1 MEVLFLL
8 ILSSIFF
15 LVLYRI
21 KEKRIPISFFFKG
34 KYHGFIQYNLIPN
47 DFELD
52 ELMLKNFAFYHVLS
66 DSDRLQFRRKLS
78 VLLKSKWFKGRDGF
92 EVSNE
97 MMLLV
102 AATMSQISLGIP
114 AFTFPKFDRI
124 VLFPKRFYSEIIQ
137 HDLKG
142 LTIFK
147 TGVVLISWPDYQQ
160 GYSEPTDKLN
170 LGLHEMA
177 HALFL
182 DYFHSK
188 HMRIMYSNWL
198 TVAKPVL
205 ASMKI
210 NEGPQFL
217 RDYAKSNIHEFWAV
231 CVEHFFEAPIQFK
244 EQLPELYKAMCSVL
258 NQDMAIRL
266 MQFSIDKKSI
276 ISSNFTNKQSDSL

>member
-21 KEKRIPISFFFKG
+21 KEKRIPIRFFFKG

-66 DSDRLQFRRKLS
+66 DSDRLQFRIKLNEI
-78 VLLKSKWFKGRDGF
+78 LKSKWFKGREGL
-92 EVSNE
+92 EINNE

-102 AATMSQISLGIP
+102 SATMSQISLGLP
-114 AFTFPKFDRI
+114 AFIFPKFDRI

-182 DYFHSK
+182 DYFHCK
-188 HMRIMYSNWL
+188 QMRILYSNWL
-198 TVAKPVL
+198 AVAKPVL
-205 ASMKI
+205 YSMKI
-210 NEGPQFL
+210 NGEPQFL

-231 CVEHFFEAPIQFK
+231 CVEHFFEAPIQFRD
-244 EQLPELYKAMCSVL
+244 QLPALYSAMCSIL
-258 NQDMAIRL
+258 NQDMAQRII
-266 MQFSIDKKSI
+266 FYSESKKR
-276 ISSNFTNKQSDSL
+276 NV

>member
-1 MEVLFLL
+1 MILFKSKE
-8 ILSSIFF
+8 IGFSIHF
-15 LVLYRI
+15 I
-21 KEKRIPISFFFKG
+21 FKG
-34 KYHGFIQYNLIPN
+34 KYHGFIHYHPIPDDN
-47 DFELD
+47 ELD
-52 ELMLKNFAFYHVLS
+52 ELMLKHFAFYHVLS
-66 DSDRLQFRRKLS
+66 DLDRLQFRIKLNA
-78 VLLKSKWFKGRDGF
+78 LLKSKWFKGRDGF

-97 MMLLV
+97 MMLLLS
-102 AATMSQISLGIP
+102 ATMAQISLGLPEFI
-114 AFTFPKFDRI
+114 FPKFDRI

-188 HMRIMYSNWL
+188 QMRILYSNWL
-198 TVAKPVL
+198 AVAKPVL
-205 ASMKI
+205 YSMKI

-244 EQLPELYKAMCSVL
+244 EQLPELYNAMCVVL
-258 NQDMAIRL
+258 NQDMAQRI
-266 MQFSIDKKSI
+266 FDYSESKKRKI
-276 ISSNFTNKQSDSL
+276 

>member
-21 KEKRIPISFFFKG
+21 KEKKIPIMSFFKG
-34 KYHGFIQYNLIPN
+34 KYLGFIQYNPIPN

-66 DSDRLQFRRKLS
+66 DSDRLQFRKKLNS
-78 VLLKSKWFKGRDGF
+78 LLKSKWYKGSNGFK
-92 EVSNE
+92 VSKE

-102 AATMSQISLGIP
+102 AATMTQISLGLP
-114 AFTFPKFDRI
+114 DFTFPKFDRI

-182 DYFHSK
+182 DYFHYNKTSSL
-188 HMRIMYSNWL
+188 YSNWL

-205 ASMKI
+205 DSMKI

-244 EQLPELYKAMCSVL
+244 EHLPELYNAMCIVL
-258 NQDMAIRL
+258 NQDMASCL
-266 MQFSIDKKSI
+266 LQFSIIKSR
-276 ISSNFTNKQSDSL
+276 L

>member
-8 ILSSIFF
+8 ILSAILF
-15 LVLYRI
+15 LVLYKF
-21 KEKRIPISFFFKG
+21 KEEGHLIRSYFKG
-34 KYHGFIQYNLIPN
+34 KYSGFTQYHPIPN
-47 DFELD
+47 DVELD
-52 ELMLKNFAFYHVLS
+52 KLMLTHFAFYHVLS
-66 DSDRLQFRRKLS
+66 DLDRLQFRIKLNA
-78 VLLKSKWFKGRDGF
+78 LLKSKWFKGRDGF
-92 EVSNE
+92 EVSDE
-97 MMLLV
+97 MMLLL
-102 AATMSQISLGIP
+102 AATMAQISLGLP
-114 AFTFPKFDRI
+114 AFIFPKFDRI

-205 ASMKI
+205 DSMKI
-210 NEGPQFL
+210 NE
-217 RDYAKSNIHEFWAV
+217 KT
-231 CVEHFFEAPIQFK
+231 K
-244 EQLPELYKAMCSVL
+244 
-258 NQDMAIRL
+258 
-266 MQFSIDKKSI
+266 
-276 ISSNFTNKQSDSL
+276 NKFYF

>member
-8 ILSSIFF
+8 ILSLFLFF
-15 LVLYRI
+15 IILNR
-21 KEKRIPISFFFKG
+21 KEFELKLDYFFEG
-34 KYHGFIQYNLIPN
+34 KYHGFTKYFPVPE
-47 DFELD
+47 DVELD
-52 ELMLKNFAFYHVLS
+52 ILLLKHFAFYHLLT
-66 DSDRLQFRRKLS
+66 DLDRLKFKKKLNE
-78 VLLKSKWFKGRDGF
+78 VLKSKRFKGREGL
-92 EVSNE
+92 EINNE

-102 AATMSQISLGIP
+102 SATMAQISLGLQD
-114 AFTFPKFDRI
+114 FNFPKFDRI

-147 TGVVLISWPDYQQ
+147 TGVVLISWSDYQQ

-188 HMRIMYSNWL
+188 HMRVMYSNWL
-198 TVAKPVL
+198 KVAKPVL
-205 ASMKI
+205 HSMK
-210 NEGPQFL
+210 NNGGPQFL

-244 EQLPELYKAMCSVL
+244 EQLPALYSAMCSVL
-258 NQDMAIRL
+258 NQDMAQRIL
-266 MQFSIDKKSI
+266 DYSASKKQKDL
-276 ISSNFTNKQSDSL
+276 N

>member
-8 ILSSIFF
+8 ILSAILF
-15 LVLYRI
+15 LVLYKF
-21 KEKRIPISFFFKG
+21 KEEGHLIRSYFKG
-34 KYHGFIQYNLIPN
+34 KYSGFTQYHPIPN
-47 DFELD
+47 DVELD
-52 ELMLKNFAFYHVLS
+52 KLMLTHFAFYHVLS
-66 DSDRLQFRRKLS
+66 DLDRLQFRIKLNA
-78 VLLKSKWFKGRDGF
+78 LLKSKWFKGRDGF

-97 MMLLV
+97 MMLLL
-102 AATMSQISLGIP
+102 AATMAQISLGLP
-114 AFTFPKFDRI
+114 AFIFPKFDRI

-205 ASMKI
+205 DTMKI

-244 EQLPELYKAMCSVL
+244 EHLPELYNAMCKVL
-258 NQDMAIRL
+258 NQDMAKRL
-266 MQFSIDKKSI
+266 LQFSITKS
-276 ISSNFTNKQSDSL
+276 QL

>member
-21 KEKRIPISFFFKG
+21 KEKRIPILSFFKG
-34 KYHGFIQYNLIPN
+34 KYHGFIQYNPIPN
-47 DFELD
+47 EIELD
-52 ELMLKNFAFYHVLS
+52 ELMLENFAFYHLLS
-66 DSDRLQFRRKLS
+66 ESDRLQFRRKLNS
-78 VLLKSKWFKGRDGF
+78 LLKSKWFKGRDGF
-92 EVSNE
+92 KVSKE

-102 AATMSQISLGIP
+102 SATMTQISLGLP

-182 DYFHSK
+182 DYFHYNKTSSL
-188 HMRIMYSNWL
+188 YLNWL

-205 ASMKI
+205 DSMKI
-210 NEGPQFL
+210 NGGPQFL

-244 EQLPELYKAMCSVL
+244 EHLPELYNTMCIVL
-258 NQDMAIRL
+258 NQDMASRL
-266 MQFSIDKKSI
+266 LQFSIIKFDY
-276 ISSNFTNKQSDSL
+276 KQ

>member
-1 MEVLFLL
+1 M
-8 ILSSIFF
+8 ILSKRKEIGFSIR
-15 LVLYRI
+15 LI
-21 KEKRIPISFFFKG
+21 FKG
-34 KYHGFIQYNLIPN
+34 KYQGFIQYHPIP
-47 DFELD
+47 DDVELD
-52 ELMLKNFAFYHVLS
+52 ELMLKHFAFYHVLS
-66 DSDRLQFRRKLS
+66 DLDRLQFRIKLNA
-78 VLLKSKWFKGRDGF
+78 LLKSKWFKGRDGF

-97 MMLLV
+97 MMLLLV
-102 AATMSQISLGIP
+102 ATMAQISLGLP
-114 AFTFPKFDRI
+114 AFIFPKFDRI
-124 VLFPKRFYSEIIQ
+124 VLFPKRFFSEIIQ

-182 DYFHSK
+182 DYFHFNKTNSL
-188 HMRIMYSNWL
+188 YFNWF

-205 ASMKI
+205 DSMKI

-231 CVEHFFEAPIQFK
+231 CVEHFFEAPIQFR
-244 EQLPELYKAMCSVL
+244 EQLPDLYNAMCVVL
-258 NQDMAIRL
+258 NQDMAQRI
-266 MQFSIDKKSI
+266 FDYSESKKTENI
-276 ISSNFTNKQSDSL
+276 G

>member
-1 MEVLFLL
+1 L
-8 ILSSIFF
+8 ILSKRKEIGFSIR
-15 LVLYRI
+15 LI
-21 KEKRIPISFFFKG
+21 FKG
-34 KYHGFIQYNLIPN
+34 KYQGFTQYHPIPN
-47 DFELD
+47 DVELD
-52 ELMLKNFAFYHVLS
+52 ELMLKHFAFYHVLS
-66 DSDRLQFRRKLS
+66 DLDRLQFRIKLNA
-78 VLLKSKWFKGRDGF
+78 LLKSKWFKGSDGF

-102 AATMSQISLGIP
+102 SATMAQISLGLP
-114 AFTFPKFDRI
+114 DFNFPKFDRI

-160 GYSEPTDKLN
+160 GYSEPKDKLN

-244 EQLPELYKAMCSVL
+244 EQLPELYLAMCNVL
-258 NQDMAIRL
+258 NQNMAQRI
-266 MQFSIDKKSI
+266 FDYSESKKTENI
-276 ISSNFTNKQSDSL
+276 G

>member
-21 KEKRIPISFFFKG
+21 REKRIQIRSFFKA
-34 KYHGFIQYNLIPN
+34 KYQGFTQYHQIP
-47 DFELD
+47 DDVELD
-52 ELMLKNFAFYHVLS
+52 ELMLKHFAFYHVLS
-66 DSDRLQFRRKLS
+66 DLDRLQFRIKLNA
-78 VLLKSKWFKGRDGF
+78 LLKSKWFKGRDGF

-97 MMLLV
+97 MMLLL
-102 AATMSQISLGIP
+102 AATMAQISLGLP
-114 AFTFPKFDRI
+114 AFIFPKFDRI

-182 DYFHSK
+182 DYFHYNKTS
-188 HMRIMYSNWL
+188 ILYSNWL

-205 ASMKI
+205 DSMKI

-244 EQLPELYKAMCSVL
+244 EHLPELYNAMCEVL
-258 NQDMAIRL
+258 NQDMAKRL
-266 MQFSIDKKSI
+266 LQFSITKFDY
-276 ISSNFTNKQSDSL
+276 KQ

>member
-1 MEVLFLL
+1 MEVLFLPV
-8 ILSSIFF
+8 LSLFLFF
-15 LVLYRI
+15 VFLNR
-21 KEKRIPISFFFKG
+21 KEFELKLDYFFEG
-34 KYHGFIQYNLIPN
+34 KYHGFTKYFPIPE
-47 DFELD
+47 DVELD
-52 ELMLKNFAFYHVLS
+52 ILLLKHFAFYHLLT
-66 DSDRLQFRRKLS
+66 DLDRLKFKKKLNE
-78 VLLKSKWFKGRDGF
+78 VLKSKRFKGREGL
-92 EVSNE
+92 EISNE

-102 AATMSQISLGIP
+102 SATMAQISLGLTD
-114 AFTFPKFDRI
+114 FNFPKFDRI

-147 TGVVLISWPDYQQ
+147 TGVVLISWPDYQK

-198 TVAKPVL
+198 KVAKPIL
-205 ASMKI
+205 HSMK
-210 NEGPQFL
+210 NNAGPQFL

-244 EQLPELYKAMCSVL
+244 EQLPALYSAMCSVL
-258 NQDMAIRL
+258 NQDMAQRIL
-266 MQFSIDKKSI
+266 DYSESQ
-276 ISSNFTNKQSDSL
+276 KQKI

>member
-1 MEVLFLL
+1 MEILLIPILSLFLFF
-8 ILSSIFF
+8 IF
-15 LVLYRI
+15 LKR
-21 KEKRIPISFFFKG
+21 KELELKLDYFFEG
-34 KYHGFIQYNLIPN
+34 KYYGFTQYFPIPE
-47 DFELD
+47 DVELD
-52 ELMLKNFAFYHVLS
+52 ILLLKHFAFYHLLT
-66 DSDRLQFRRKLS
+66 DLDRLQFKKKLKK
-78 VLLKSKWFKGRDGF
+78 VLKSKWFKGREGL
-92 EVSNE
+92 EISNE

-102 AATMSQISLGIP
+102 SATMAQISLGLP
-114 AFTFPKFDRI
+114 DFNFPKFDRI

-182 DYFHSK
+182 DYFHFNKTSSL
-188 HMRIMYSNWL
+188 YLNWL

-205 ASMKI
+205 DSMKI
-210 NEGPQFL
+210 NGGPQFL

-244 EQLPELYKAMCSVL
+244 EHLPELYNAMCNVL
-258 NQDMAIRL
+258 NQDMAQRIFDYSEL
-266 MQFSIDKKSI
+266 KKQ
-276 ISSNFTNKQSDSL
+276 KG